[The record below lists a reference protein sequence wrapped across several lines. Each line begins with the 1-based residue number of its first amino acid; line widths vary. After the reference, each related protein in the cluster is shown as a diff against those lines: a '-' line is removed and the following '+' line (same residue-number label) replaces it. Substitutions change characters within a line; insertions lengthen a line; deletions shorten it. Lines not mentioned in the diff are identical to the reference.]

1 MLRQLVLLEILWSIV
16 MTQKVNKKR
25 PELLMPAGD
34 MQKLKTA
41 IRFGADAVYLG
52 TDAFGLRA
60 HAGNFDI
67 DQLRI
72 ARQLTYEAGVAL
84 YLTLNASLRPDEF
97 SLLGNLLE
105 ELKPLNLDAY
115 IIADPGVLMMICT
128 VDPDR
133 SIHLSTQS
141 NSCNPQTAEFWRSC
155 GVSRINLARELTLDD
170 ICGFSGETTIEL
182 ECFVHGAMCVAH
194 SGRCLLSTAL
204 IGRSANRGDCAQ
216 PCRWNYALVEETRP
230 GESFAIEED
239 YRGTYIMNS
248 RDLCLVDQ
256 LPQLM
261 TAGIDSFK
269 VEGRMKSL
277 YYVATAARIYRNAI
291 DRLWVDPNDIDPLW
305 REELEKVSHRPYDTG
320 FLFGNED
327 AKIHAADTHYIRTH
341 DFVGFVRSDE
351 EGLWVEGRNRFLVGD
366 EVELIGPQMRQ
377 HKFKVDEIFDFAGN
391 PLPAGQPNS
400 RLRMKLP
407 GWAEA
412 GDLLRLKRAAK

>member
-1 MLRQLVLLEILWSIV
+1 MS
-16 MTQKVNKKR
+16 QKINRNR
-25 PELLMPAGD
+25 PELLLPAGD

-52 TDAFGLRA
+52 TADFGLRA

-72 ARQLTYEAGVAL
+72 ARNLTREAGVAL
-84 YLTLNASLRPDEF
+84 SLTLNASLRPDEF
-97 SLLGNLLE
+97 SDLENLLE
-105 ELKPLNLDAY
+105 ELKTLDLDAY
-115 IIADPGVLMMICT
+115 IIADPGVLATIRR
-128 VDPDR
+128 VDPQR
-133 SIHLSTQS
+133 AIHISTQS

-155 GVSRINLARELTLDD
+155 GASRINLARELTLDD
-170 ICGFSGETTIEL
+170 INGFAGQTEIEL

-204 IGRSANRGDCAQ
+204 LGRSANRGDCAQ

-248 RDLCLVDQ
+248 RDLCLVEQ
-256 LPQLM
+256 LPQLLA
-261 TAGIDSFK
+261 AGIDSFK

-277 YYVATAARIYRNAI
+277 YYLATTARVYRDAI
-291 DRLWVDPNDIDPLW
+291 DRLNVDPTDIDPLW

-320 FLFGNED
+320 FLFGHED

-341 DFVGFVRSDE
+341 DFVGFVRKDDD
-351 EGLWVEGRNRFLVGD
+351 GLRVEGRNRFLLGD

-377 HKFKVDEIFDFAGN
+377 QKIRIDEIRNLSGDL
-391 PLPAGQPNS
+391 LPAGQPNS
-400 RLRMKLP
+400 QLRLQLP
-407 GWAEA
+407 NWAEE
-412 GDLLRLKRAAK
+412 GDLLRLERAVK

>member
-1 MLRQLVLLEILWSIV
+1 MA
-16 MTQKVNKKR
+16 KKDKNNCHR

-52 TDAFGLRA
+52 TADFGLRA

-67 DQLRI
+67 EQLRT
-72 ARQLTYEAGVAL
+72 ARELTREADVAL

-97 SLLGNLLE
+97 SVLEDLLE
-105 ELKPLNLDAY
+105 ELKPLELDAY
-115 IIADPGVLMMICT
+115 IIADPGVLTTIRR
-128 VDPDR
+128 VDPQR

-141 NSCNPQTAEFWRSC
+141 NSCNPQTAEFWRGC

-170 ICGFSGETTIEL
+170 MRGFAGQTEVEL

-204 IGRSANRGDCAQ
+204 LGRGANQGDCAQ

-230 GESFAIEED
+230 EESFAIEED

-248 RDLCLVDQ
+248 RDLCLVEQ
-256 LPQLM
+256 LPQLLA
-261 TAGIDSFK
+261 AGIDSFK

-277 YYVATAARIYRNAI
+277 YYVATTARVYRDAI
-291 DRLWVDPNDIDPLW
+291 DRLCADPTDIDPLW

-320 FLFGNED
+320 FLFGHED

-341 DFVGFVRSDE
+341 DFVGFVRRDE
-351 EGLWVEGRNRFLVGD
+351 NGLWVEGRNRFLLGD
-366 EVELIGPQMRQ
+366 EIELIGPGMQQ
-377 HKFKVDEIFDFAGN
+377 EKFRVDEIQSVTGES
-391 PLPAGQPNS
+391 LPAGQPNS
-400 RLRMKLP
+400 QLRLQLP
-407 GWAEA
+407 EWAEE
-412 GDLLRLKRAAK
+412 GDLLRLKRGGK